1 MLAVIRLL
9 LDDLHLIGILG
20 AKMLTRRRTITEK
33 LRADLVK
40 AIAWRELLEEALDLL
55 MELRAFLKNEGQF
68 QGTSP
73 QG

>member
-1 MLAVIRLL
+1 LLAVIRLL

-55 MELRAFLKNEGQF
+55 MELRAFLNEGQY

-73 QG
+73 QE